1 VAESTALA
9 DRART
14 RERLATEPLDV
25 LVVGGGITGA
35 GVLLEASRRGLR
47 AGLVEQDD
55 LAVATSSRT
64 SKLIHGGLR
73 YLEQYQFALVH
84 DALSERARL
93 VREAPHLVR
102 LEPFLVP
109 IYGNPLQLPYIGAG
123 LALYGAL
130 GAARG
135 GGIPGFLLPGAAR
148 RASPALRSRGPRGG
162 ALRGAFRYHD
172 GVEDDARLV
181 VAVVRTALAAGGLA
195 LTRTRATGLVTSNG
209 RVAGV
214 EAEDR
219 LAGER
224 FVVRARA
231 VVDATGAEGSGG
243 GSEPSFTGDLDRLT
257 MLRSRGIHLV
267 LPRSRVPGEVGLTI
281 RIPGRVVFVIPWGD
295 VWLLGTT
302 DHPHEGPSDR
312 PTATPEEARE
322 VLSVANAVL
331 DLGLGEADLVASFAG
346 VRPLVAGDGSSTVKA
361 PRTHAIREPAPGLL
375 VIRGGKFTTHGT
387 MARDILDRAWLGS
400 RGPRA
405 DDRLIGGAG
414 VAAVRSAAGRLAAEF
429 AVSLETVARLV
440 DRYGDEAAAVLELGR
455 ASDLLRPL
463 DPEGSY
469 LEAEVAWA
477 VDCELALSL
486 DDVLARRT
494 RIALERRDHGAS
506 FAGRVADIAGE
517 RLGWDAARRAE
528 EVLAYVAEAARE
540 YDVPT
545 GLG

>member
-1 VAESTALA
+1 VSEPAVLA
-9 DRART
+9 DRTRT

-35 GVLLEASRRGLR
+35 GVLLEAARRGLR
-47 AGLVEQDD
+47 AGLLEQDD

-73 YLEQYQFALVH
+73 YLEQFQFALVH

-123 LALYGAL
+123 LALYGTL

-148 RASPALRSRGPRGG
+148 RASPALRAKG
-162 ALRGAFRYHD
+162 LRGAFRYHD

-181 VAVVRTALAAGGLA
+181 VAVVRTALAAGALA
-195 LTRTRATGLVTSNG
+195 LTRTRATGLVTESG
-209 RVAGV
+209 QVTGL

-219 LAGER
+219 LARER

-243 GSEPSFTGDLDRLT
+243 GSEPSFTGELDRLT

-267 LPRSRVPGEVGLTI
+267 LPRSRVPGDVGLTI

-312 PTATPEEARE
+312 PTATPEEAQE
-322 VLSVANAVL
+322 VLSVANSVL
-331 DLGLGEADLVASFAG
+331 DLDLAPSDLVASFAG

-387 MARDILDRAWLGS
+387 MARDILDRAGFE
-400 RGPRA
+400 RRRPKA
-405 DDRLIGGAG
+405 DDRLLGGADVG
-414 VAAVRSAAGRLAAEF
+414 AVRTEAGRLAGTF
-429 AVSLETVARLV
+429 GVSGDAVLRLV
-440 DRYGDEAAAVLELGR
+440 SRYGDEARAVLELGR
-455 ASDLLRPL
+455 AADLLRPL
-463 DPEGSY
+463 DPEGWY

-506 FAGRVADIAGE
+506 FAPRVAEIAGQ
-517 RLGWDAARRAE
+517 RLGWDADGRMR
-528 EVLAYVAEAARE
+528 EVQVYVAEAARE
-540 YDVPT
+540 YDVPPDID
-545 GLG
+545 

>member
-1 VAESTALA
+1 
-9 DRART
+9 
-14 RERLATEPLDV
+14 
-25 LVVGGGITGA
+25 
-35 GVLLEASRRGLR
+35 
-47 AGLVEQDD
+47 
-55 LAVATSSRT
+55 
-64 SKLIHGGLR
+64 
-73 YLEQYQFALVH
+73 
-84 DALSERARL
+84 
-93 VREAPHLVR
+93 
-102 LEPFLVP
+102 
-109 IYGNPLQLPYIGAG
+109 
-123 LALYGAL
+123 
-130 GAARG
+130 
-135 GGIPGFLLPGAAR
+135 
-148 RASPALRSRGPRGG
+148 
-162 ALRGAFRYHD
+162 
-172 GVEDDARLV
+172 
-181 VAVVRTALAAGGLA
+181 
-195 LTRTRATGLVTSNG
+195 
-209 RVAGV
+209 VAGV

>member
-1 VAESTALA
+1 MAESTILA
-9 DRART
+9 DRIRT

-35 GVLLEASRRGLR
+35 GVLLEAARRGLR
-47 AGLVEQDD
+47 AGLLEQDD

-73 YLEQYQFALVH
+73 YLEQFQFGLVH
-84 DALSERARL
+84 DALNERARL

-109 IYGNPLQLPYIGAG
+109 IYGSPLQLPYIGAG

-148 RASPALRSRGPRGG
+148 RASPALRTRGLRGG

-181 VAVVRTALAAGGLA
+181 VAVVRTALASGGLA
-195 LTRTRATGLVTSNG
+195 LTRTRATRLVTEGG
-209 RVAGV
+209 RVTGV
-214 EAEDR
+214 EAEDC
-219 LAGER
+219 LAAER
-224 FVVRARA
+224 FGIRAGA

-243 GSEPSFTGDLDRLT
+243 GAEPSFTGELDRLT

-267 LPRSRVPGEVGLTI
+267 LPRSRLPGEVGLTI

-331 DLGLGEADLVASFAG
+331 DVGLSEFDLVASFAG

-387 MARDILDRAWLGS
+387 MARDILDRAGFE
-400 RGPRA
+400 RRRPKA
-405 DDRLIGGAG
+405 DDRLVGGSGA
-414 VAAVRSAAGRLAAEF
+414 AAVRAEAGRLAGAF
-429 AVSLETVARLV
+429 GVADDAVSRLV
-440 DRYGDEAAAVLELGR
+440 SRYGDEAPSVLELGR
-455 ASDLLRPL
+455 VRDLLRPL
-463 DPEGSY
+463 DPEGLY

-486 DDVLARRT
+486 DDILARRT
-494 RIALERRDHGAS
+494 RIALERRDHGAA
-506 FAGRVADIAGE
+506 FASRVAEIAGD
-517 RLGWDAARRAE
+517 RLGWDAARQAAE
-528 EVLAYVAEAARE
+528 VRAYVAQAARE
-540 YDVPT
+540 YDVPP
-545 GLG
+545 GID